1 MVLNLDGKAPKFR
14 GLRELGCKK
23 QSEKL
28 GYKHSLNEFLTNLF
42 YKRKGMA
49 IIRGLEIRKRY
60 SKFPFPKKNLLAN
73 NATKMATNISSFQFE
88 WLKVSS
94 SNIIEN

>member
-60 SKFPFPKKNLLAN
+60 SKFPFPKKKFIGKQCDKNGH
-73 NATKMATNISSFQFE
+73 E
-88 WLKVSS
+88 Y
-94 SNIIEN
+94 